1 MNIVALT
8 DSLGESAGG
17 LSRATLNLA
26 MSVAA
31 CRKEDHLSILC
42 HKDQEEIDRGVALLD
57 NLKIF
62 KQPCW
67 RNGIFP
73 VSLGLAS
80 QLEVLQPD
88 LVHVRGLWRQGSL
101 VARHWKRRY
110 PGRKLIVQ
118 SAGMLEPW
126 ARKRNSWL
134 KKLYFSYS
142 ESRLFD
148 CCDAVHATSTAEAQN
163 LIMLGIPH
171 NKVFVIEEGIFM
183 PSEPQLDQPQI
194 SSPRKLLFLS
204 RIHPKK
210 GIEMLLEALAL
221 LRPTQW
227 VCQIVGMG
235 EAAYVGALRAKIQA
249 LNLENVVEFVGPL
262 YGRQKERA
270 FQEASA
276 FILPT
281 YSENFGI
288 AVAEAMSWGLP
299 VITTTETP
307 WSMLENPAMGWYVKP
322 ELNPISYALYQLF
335 SRSPQELML
344 MGQRCRDYVSNRF
357 SWESI
362 GIKMSKQY
370 DQVLALA
377 KHLPD
382 T

>member
-1 MNIVALT
+1 
-8 DSLGESAGG
+8 
-17 LSRATLNLA
+17 

-31 CRKEDHLSILC
+31 CRKKDHLYILC
-42 HKDQEEIDRGVALLD
+42 HKDQEEIDRGVVLLD
-57 NLKIF
+57 NFKIF

-80 QLEVLQPD
+80 QLELLQPD

-101 VARHWKRRY
+101 VARQWKRQY

-126 ARKRNSWL
+126 ARKRNSCL
-134 KKLYFSYS
+134 KQLYFSYS

-148 CCDAVHATSTAEAQN
+148 CCDAVHAISIAEAQN
-163 LIMLGIPH
+163 LMMLGIP
-171 NKVFVIEEGIFM
+171 KDKIFVIEEGIFM
-183 PSEPQLDQPQI
+183 PSETQLDRTQI
-194 SSPRKLLFLS
+194 SSPWKLLFLS

-210 GIEMLLEALAL
+210 GIELLLEALAL

-235 EAAYVGALRAKIQA
+235 EAAYVGALRAKVRA
-249 LNLENVVEFVGPL
+249 LNLESLVEFVGPL

-288 AVAEAMSWGLP
+288 AVAEAMSWELP
-299 VITTTETP
+299 VLTTTGTP
-307 WSMLENPAMGWYVKP
+307 WDVLQNPEMGWYVKP
-322 ELNPISYALYQLF
+322 NLEDISCAMYELFQKTPQQLA
-335 SRSPQELML
+335 L
-344 MGQRCRDYVSNRF
+344 MGERCRAHVEQRFDWSNVGARMATLYR
-357 SWESI
+357 E
-362 GIKMSKQY
+362 
-370 DQVLALA
+370 L
-377 KHLPD
+377 
-382 T
+382 